1 MGHSPDVSGRG
12 VPHEG
17 GRQSRPLAPLAL
29 ASTCKVIARYWHTS
43 LRVRLPHHHLYR
55 NSIHLQRA
63 DNPCLREVIGQHTDG
78 RAWKPHVDKR
88 PGLPLPAVIAAR
100 SCTMGRQRRLK
111 RPGGSHPDEKA
122 VALRHHAAWNRSNEC
137 LVQVP
142 ALWGRR
148 SGRANQFYH
157 RVTPLVRT

>member
-1 MGHSPDVSGRG
+1 MRTGWPGSRMWTRGR
-12 VPHEG
+12 
-17 GRQSRPLAPLAL
+17 R
-29 ASTCKVIARYWHTS
+29 
-43 LRVRLPHHHLYR
+43 
-55 NSIHLQRA
+55 
-63 DNPCLREVIGQHTDG
+63 CL
-78 RAWKPHVDKR
+78 W
-88 PGLPLPAVIAAR
+88 PAVIAAR

-111 RPGGSHPDEKA
+111 RPGGSHPDDKA
-122 VALRHHAAWNRSNEC
+122 VALRHNAAWNRSNEF

>member
-1 MGHSPDVSGRG
+1 MHHQSLMKKPPPQSPSLL
-12 VPHEG
+12 VPYHVK
-17 GRQSRPLAPLAL
+17 
-29 ASTCKVIARYWHTS
+29 TARYWHTS
-43 LRVRLPHHHLYR
+43 LRVRLPHHHLSR

-63 DNPCLREVIGQHTDG
+63 DNPCLREVVGQHADG

-88 PGLPLPAVIAAR
+88 PALPLPAGIAAR

-122 VALRHHAAWNRSNEC
+122 VALRHNAAWNRSNEF